1 MVIYSLLIA
10 LAVSLDS
17 FSIGLAYGIKSV
29 KIPKYSLLI
38 INILCVGVFSASL
51 LMGNLLAHLIPCIV
65 AKIISAIILISLGLW
80 MLIETVLGT
89 IESKR
94 QEKILLKEIRIKPL
108 GIIIDILK
116 EPSSADINVS
126 GRIDKNEA
134 IFLGIALSL
143 DSLGV
148 GIGASLGNI
157 HIIYAVGFLAG
168 FNLLFLI
175 LGMKIGECYNVI
187 RMEEKVQ
194 FLPSII
200 LVILGILKLLK

>member
-10 LAVSLDS
+10 LAVSFDS

-29 KIPKYSLLI
+29 KIPQLSLLI
-38 INILCVGVFSASL
+38 INILCVGVFSVSL
-51 LMGNLLAHLIPCIV
+51 LMGNLLTYFIPYTI
-65 AKIISAIILISLGLW
+65 AKIISVIILISLGLW
-80 MLIETVLGT
+80 MLIETVLGN

-94 QEKILLKEIRIKPL
+94 QEKILIKEIRIKPL
-108 GIIIDILK
+108 GIVIDILK
-116 EPSSADINVS
+116 EPSSADIDVS
-126 GRIDKNEA
+126 GNIDKNEA

-148 GIGASLGNI
+148 GLGASLGNI
-157 HIIYAVGFLAG
+157 NIICAVGFLAV

-200 LVILGILKLLK
+200 LIVLGILKLLK